1 MSGARWLVGAALGVS
16 SVVSSLVTCV
26 VTRVVTR
33 VVSYLV
39 LVTELGVACVVLL
52 SFGVRHESNV

>member
-16 SVVSSLVTCV
+16 SVVSSV

>member
-16 SVVSSLVTCV
+16 SVVSSV

-39 LVTELGVACVVLL
+39 LVTELCVACVVLL